1 MIGLCCLFMLFVGF
15 QVKGFRYGFTT
26 SVGDQGGQSLN
37 NLFYDDESDTF
48 NRTPQKKDTLLDK
61 PLSTRNGTLDQTL
74 ELGEDVFQNITKDG
88 SYLVYN
94 AYIDGPRENWVRAV
108 GFSKHLKTESDLRC
122 LFWDTNMNIISKE
135 TKVSIQILPFHTTE
149 RYASRKPA
157 YIILT
162 PLNPTFI

>member
-1 MIGLCCLFMLFVGF
+1 MLFVGF
-15 QVKGFRYGFTT
+15 RYVFTT
-26 SVGDQGGQSLN
+26 SGRDQGGQSLN
-37 NLFYDDESDTF
+37 NLFHDESDTF
-48 NRTPQKKDTLLDK
+48 NRTSQKKDTLLDK

-108 GFSKHLKTESDLRC
+108 GFSKHLKTKSDLRC
-122 LFWDTNMNIISKE
+122 LFWDTNMNTISKE

-149 RYASRKPA
+149 RYASHRKHA